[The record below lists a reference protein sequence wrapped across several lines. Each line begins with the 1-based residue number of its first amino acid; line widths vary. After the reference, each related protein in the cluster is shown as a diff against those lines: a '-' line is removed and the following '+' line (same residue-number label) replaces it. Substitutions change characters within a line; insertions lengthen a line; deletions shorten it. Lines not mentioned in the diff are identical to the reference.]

1 MSTTKLGITSK
12 DLLTLTDIFDE
23 ELKRAGISADQI
35 PLIGTRGTILQSSEH
50 LFDTV
55 ATVIENNNINS
66 SIMTTQSKAQLM
78 SALTQRLYKAS
89 FSKPSSITM
98 YVEIPI
104 DDIIKFGRNVT
115 PNTWEFSFTDDN
127 TVLLDG
133 IVFTPEKSTYYIRVT
148 KKQSKYSVRAFYL
161 NELGVAVNI
170 PIQKLKVDRFSEAV
184 IVTMNFLQVT
194 REVTNKTFQDSE
206 LDYFII
212 QTSDMLYDFKLE
224 HATTL
229 AGPYTELE
237 AVTVLTRGND
247 KALKYEYRN
256 EYSIGLEYKYIQ
268 NGFKASK
275 GDTLKITTYSTTGR
289 NINSTETPQV
299 KNKNPKDLHVNYISS
314 ENDGT
319 YKSYGGLNNSSQLDT
334 LRDTIITA
342 NGTRFKIDTEQDML
356 TYLNQYQGISKF
368 KAKLAIQDI
377 EHVFSIFTLLRFEQ
391 QIATGETQSFTI
403 PSNTGTTQVDLKT
416 LPKKVIDGH
425 NHYAIRSDMPVKSIQ
440 SNIKESFDLIQEY
453 DGESQPELDK
463 TLFYYVSPFLYSIR
477 EVDGLVRCYYDS
489 QYAEKYQTTAIYE
502 SEDDENITVRFINTT
517 LRVNDY
523 IDETTKARVFNI
535 SAQIRCDEPDI
546 TLDDTNFQA
555 KLQLTDIDGE
565 PFYLLGRVSKV
576 NEADASTYDIIF
588 DLSSDR
594 NIFDT
599 QTTITY
605 TTNDEQQ
612 ISKEVLVKQDA
623 ILELYLQPNLQK
635 NLTLVSKYQ
644 ANIEIFKDSAVLLY
658 LQSNTLYSGVFE
670 LVELPLISY
679 DFYKIPHN
687 QKTINTEIKNISN
700 FLTSSLYKPV
710 SDYEVDTKSIDDLIP
725 TSYRIRIKFVKT
737 FGLSKFLSVG
747 NISVT
752 ELQNLQISPKF
763 YISKI
768 NPDYDMSIIS
778 SILNDEF
785 TAWDFNS
792 QDLHMS
798 ILTAGIL
805 TNVEDD
811 LSSLQF
817 VNFANY
823 PADYHTMKSNG
834 KREKYNDIP
843 EIVSIKPRYNEDLK
857 IYEHDCTYTE
867 LI

>member
-1 MSTTKLGITSK
+1 MSSKLGITSK
-12 DLLTLTDIFDE
+12 DMLTLTDIFDE
-23 ELKRAGISADQI
+23 ELKRAGVSAEQI
-35 PLIGTRGTILQSSEH
+35 PLIGTRGTILQSAEH

-55 ATVIENNNINS
+55 ATVIENNNVNS
-66 SIMTTQSKAQLM
+66 SIMTTSSKAQLM

-104 DDIIKFGRNVT
+104 EDIIKFGRNIT
-115 PNTWEFSFTDDN
+115 PNTWEFIFTDEN
-127 TVLLDG
+127 TVILDE
-133 IVFTPEKSTYYIRVT
+133 ILFMPEKPKYYIRVT
-148 KKQSKYSVRAFYL
+148 KKQNKYTVRAFYL
-161 NELGVAVNI
+161 NELNVAVNI
-170 PIQKLKVDRFSEAV
+170 PIQKLKVDRFSEAA
-184 IVTMNFLQVT
+184 IITMTFLQVT
-194 REVTNKTFQDSE
+194 REITNKTFQDSE

-212 QTSDMLYDFKLE
+212 KTTDMLYDFKLE
-224 HATTL
+224 HAKSL
-229 AGPYTELE
+229 AGPYTELKP
-237 AVTVLTRGND
+237 VTVLTRGNNQ
-247 KALKYEYRN
+247 ALKYEYRN

-268 NGFKASK
+268 NGFRAEK

-289 NINSTETPQV
+289 NINYSGTPQV
-299 KNKNPKDLHVNYISS
+299 KNKDPKDLHVNYISS
-314 ENDGT
+314 ESDGT
-319 YKSYGGLNNSSQLDT
+319 YKSYGGLNNSSQIDI

-356 TYLNQYQGISKF
+356 TYLNQYQGVSKF

-377 EHVFSIFTLLRFEQ
+377 EHVFSIFTLLKFEQ
-391 QIATGETQSFTI
+391 KIATGETQSFVI

-416 LPKKVIDGH
+416 LPKKVIDGY
-425 NHYAIRSDMPVKSIQ
+425 NYYAIRSDMPIKSLQ
-440 SNIKESFDLIQEY
+440 TNTEESFDLIQSY
-453 DGESQPELDK
+453 DGEGQPDLDK

-477 EVDGLVRCYYDS
+477 EFDGLVRCYYDS

-502 SEDDENITVRFINTT
+502 SEDDDNITVRFINTT

-523 IDETTKARVFNI
+523 IDEKTKERVFNI
-535 SAQIRCDEPDI
+535 QAQIRCDESDI
-546 TLDDTNFQA
+546 SLDDSNFQA
-555 KLQLTDIDGE
+555 KLQLKDTDNNV
-565 PFYLLGRVSKV
+565 FYLLGKVSKV
-576 NEADASTYDIIF
+576 NEEDASTYDIIF
-588 DLSSDR
+588 DLTSDR
-594 NIFDT
+594 NIYDT
-599 QTTITY
+599 RVNISY
-605 TTNDEQQ
+605 NTNNEQQ
-612 ISKEVLVKQDA
+612 SSKEVFVKQDA
-623 ILELYLQPNLQK
+623 ILELYLKPNLQK
-635 NLTLVSKYQ
+635 EFALVSKYQ
-644 ANIEIFKDSAVLLY
+644 ANIEIFKDSTVLLY
-658 LQSNTLYSGVFE
+658 LQSNILYSGVFE
-670 LVELPLISY
+670 LVELPLVSY

-687 QKTINTEIKNISN
+687 QKTINSEIKNISN

-710 SDYEVDTKSIDDLIP
+710 ADYEIDTKSIDDLIP
-725 TSYRIRIKFVKT
+725 TTYRIRIKFVKT
-737 FGLSKFLSVG
+737 FGLSKFLAVG

-785 TAWDFNS
+785 TTWDFNS

-798 ILTAGIL
+798 ILTSGIL

-817 VNFANY
+817 VNFSNY

-834 KREKYNDIP
+834 KREKYNDVP
-843 EIVSIKPRYNEDLK
+843 EVVSIKPRYNEDLK

>member
-194 REVTNKTFQDSE
+194 REVSNKTFQDSE

-523 IDETTKARVFNI
+523 IDR
-535 SAQIRCDEPDI
+535 
-546 TLDDTNFQA
+546 
-555 KLQLTDIDGE
+555 
-565 PFYLLGRVSKV
+565 
-576 NEADASTYDIIF
+576 
-588 DLSSDR
+588 
-594 NIFDT
+594 
-599 QTTITY
+599 
-605 TTNDEQQ
+605 
-612 ISKEVLVKQDA
+612 
-623 ILELYLQPNLQK
+623 
-635 NLTLVSKYQ
+635 
-644 ANIEIFKDSAVLLY
+644 
-658 LQSNTLYSGVFE
+658 
-670 LVELPLISY
+670 
-679 DFYKIPHN
+679 
-687 QKTINTEIKNISN
+687 
-700 FLTSSLYKPV
+700 
-710 SDYEVDTKSIDDLIP
+710 KS
-725 TSYRIRIKFVKT
+725 V
-737 FGLSKFLSVG
+737 V
-747 NISVT
+747 
-752 ELQNLQISPKF
+752 
-763 YISKI
+763 
-768 NPDYDMSIIS
+768 
-778 SILNDEF
+778 
-785 TAWDFNS
+785 
-792 QDLHMS
+792 
-798 ILTAGIL
+798 
-805 TNVEDD
+805 
-811 LSSLQF
+811 
-817 VNFANY
+817 
-823 PADYHTMKSNG
+823 
-834 KREKYNDIP
+834 
-843 EIVSIKPRYNEDLK
+843 
-857 IYEHDCTYTE
+857 
-867 LI
+867 